1 VGRDVCVLALEQR
14 ATGQIAFDEEW
25 PEILKVEHPDRLR
38 KAEFLKPVDVDD
50 TFDAAAKQSS
60 GPIAGRITTADRWG
74 VGTGPA

>member
-1 VGRDVCVLALEQR
+1 MFVFSRSNSERPDRSLSTRQ
-14 ATGQIAFDEEW
+14 W